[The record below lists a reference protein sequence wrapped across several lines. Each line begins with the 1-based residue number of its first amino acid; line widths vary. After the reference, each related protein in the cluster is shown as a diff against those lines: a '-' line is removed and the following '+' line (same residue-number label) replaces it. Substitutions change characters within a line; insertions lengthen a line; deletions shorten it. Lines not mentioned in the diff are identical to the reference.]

1 MMRSSLAKIIPVIL
15 LFSAYLIS
23 CDTKV
28 YEGTLSVR
36 GNEPHTQLIIITPD
50 GKSYELTGPFSQQLR
65 RHQYKTV
72 TVGGRLVSPAAG
84 PGFPAKVEVDHIIR
98 VQNR

>member
-1 MMRSSLAKIIPVIL
+1 MTQIRLAIIPIIL
-15 LFSAYLIS
+15 LLSVQLIS
-23 CDTKV
+23 CDSAV

-36 GNEPHTQLIIITPD
+36 GNEPHIQLVLVTAD
-50 GKSYELTGPFSQQLR
+50 GKAFELTGPRLQELR

-72 TVGGRLVSPAAG
+72 AVHGKITYPAAG

-98 VQNR
+98 LQNR